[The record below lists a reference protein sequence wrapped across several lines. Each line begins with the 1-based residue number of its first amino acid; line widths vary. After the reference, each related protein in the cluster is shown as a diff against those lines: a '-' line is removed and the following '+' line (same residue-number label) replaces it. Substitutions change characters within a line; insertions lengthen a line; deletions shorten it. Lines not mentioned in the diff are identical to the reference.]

1 MKFKIQRESILKPLN
16 IVNGVVE
23 RRQTLPILSNV
34 YLAIDNDNVMSLKT
48 TDLEVELISKTL
60 LDNAQPG
67 EVTIP
72 AKKLLDI
79 CRTLPESAQVEIS
92 LKNDKVLL
100 KSGKSRFTL
109 STLPTSEFPGTE
121 NVTNKLQFVI
131 AQKQFKNI
139 IGRTQFAMAQ
149 QDVRYYLNGLMFEV
163 GASVLRAVA
172 TDGHRLSLCDT
183 AVSVE
188 VKDLQSVI
196 VPRKGVIELHRLLSD
211 SDDEATVSISNNHI
225 KVEMNDI
232 TFTSKLVEGRFP
244 DYARVLPQH
253 VDKIVYADREHLKQA
268 LTRASILS
276 NEKYRG
282 IRLQLTNGE
291 IKALANNPELEEA
304 EEVIDV
310 VYQGADLEIGFN
322 VNYVIDALSAI
333 DSTEVQLGFSD
344 SNSSC
349 LIQPKGVDNCKYVVM
364 PMRL

>member
-1 MKFKIQRESILKPLN
+1 MKFKTQRESILKPLN

-172 TDGHRLSLCDT
+172 TDRK
-183 AVSVE
+183 SV
-188 VKDLQSVI
+188 V
-196 VPRKGVIELHRLLSD
+196 
-211 SDDEATVSISNNHI
+211 
-225 KVEMNDI
+225 
-232 TFTSKLVEGRFP
+232 
-244 DYARVLPQH
+244 
-253 VDKIVYADREHLKQA
+253 
-268 LTRASILS
+268 
-276 NEKYRG
+276 
-282 IRLQLTNGE
+282 
-291 IKALANNPELEEA
+291 
-304 EEVIDV
+304 
-310 VYQGADLEIGFN
+310 
-322 VNYVIDALSAI
+322 
-333 DSTEVQLGFSD
+333 
-344 SNSSC
+344 
-349 LIQPKGVDNCKYVVM
+349 
-364 PMRL
+364 